1 MGSLGDVLG
10 ASGGPLRAALG
21 PAGGLGGHLSG
32 KGSAC
37 EFRFRFLRPYS
48 GPLGGFW
55 SSLGRPLELY
65 GGSVGSS
72 GDPLGTIE
80 AILGDL
86 GSFLGSVGQSEARK
100 SENTRI
106 LRKTHG
112 KLVFWGSW
120 SFRGGP
126 LGALLGRRGGILER
140 LERIWGHL

>member
-10 ASGGPLRAALG
+10 ASGGPLRAVLG

-100 SENTRI
+100 SENSRI
-106 LRKTHG
+106 LGEKNAW
-112 KLVFWGSW
+112 KSMIFGSW
-120 SFRGGP
+120 SFRGSP
-126 LGALLGRRGGILER
+126 LGAFSERRM
-140 LERIWGHL
+140 GHLRAY